1 MKNKPMISIIVPVY
15 NVEKYIK
22 KGIESLLAQS
32 YKNIEIILVNDG
44 SPDNSSIILDQYAK
58 KDNRIKVIYQKNQGV
73 STARNNGIKI
83 TSGEYILFV
92 DGDDYVRKDYVEYF
106 YQLIS
111 KKSSDMAVNYDL
123 FSALSPNRSHYKK
136 IKSKSPEQIIEDIYL
151 GKMNVAVW
159 NKMYKKSFLEK
170 NNIRFNPKIW
180 YGEGMLFNIKCLS
193 KTKKVAVGNKKVYY
207 QVYNQDSAMRSFN
220 MESNLC
226 GIRSLELQK
235 KYLNENNKKLIRAW
249 EYHLRC
255 FNRSILTG
263 IIKTESTK
271 KYYSQ
276 FKECIRGLRRKIF
289 LPFQVDISLKERVWN
304 IIALVSPV
312 LAVKISISIEESNKR
327 ASKK

>member
-1 MKNKPMISIIVPVY
+1 MKNKPMISVIVPVY

-32 YKNIEIILVNDG
+32 YQNIEIILVDDG
-44 SPDNSSIILDQYAK
+44 SPDNSSAILDQYAK
-58 KDNRIKVIYQKNQGV
+58 KDNRIKVLHQKNQGV

-83 TSGEYILFV
+83 SNGEYILFV

-106 YQLIS
+106 YKLIS
-111 KKSSDMAVNYDL
+111 KESAEMAVNYDL
-123 FSALSPNRSHYKK
+123 FSALNSIHRHHEMGEV
-136 IKSKSPEQIIEDIYL
+136 KSPEQIIEDIYL

-159 NKMYKKSFLEK
+159 NKIYKKSFLEN
-170 NNIRFNPKIW
+170 NNIRFDSKIW
-180 YGEGMLFNIKCLS
+180 YGEGMLFNIECLS
-193 KTKKVAVGNKKVYY
+193 STKKIAVGSRKVYY
-207 QVYNQDSAMRSFN
+207 QVYNQNSAMRSFN

-235 KYLNENNKKLIRAW
+235 KYLDKKNKKLIRAW

-263 IIKTESTK
+263 IIKTKSKK
-271 KYYSQ
+271 KYYLQ
-276 FKECIRGLRRKIF
+276 YKECIRGLRRRVF
-289 LPFQVDISLKERVWN
+289 LPFQVDIPLRERMWN

-312 LAVKISISIEESNKR
+312 LAIEIAIAREKKR
-327 ASKK
+327 TLS

>member
-1 MKNKPMISIIVPVY
+1 MKNKPMISVIVPVY

-32 YKNIEIILVNDG
+32 YQNIEIILVDDG
-44 SPDNSSIILDQYAK
+44 SPDNSPMILDQYAK
-58 KDNRIKVIYQKNQGV
+58 KDSRIRVLHQKNQGV

-83 TSGEYILFV
+83 TNGEYVLFV
-92 DGDDYVRKDYVEYF
+92 DCDDYVREDYVEYF

-111 KKSSDMAVNYDL
+111 KKSADMAINYDL
-123 FSALSPNRSHYKK
+123 FSALNPNHSHYEK
-136 IKSKSPEQIIEDIYL
+136 IESKSREQIIEDIYL

-159 NKMYKKSFLEK
+159 NKIYKKSFLEK

-180 YGEGMLFNIKCLS
+180 YGEGMLFNIECLS
-193 KTKKVAVGNKKVYY
+193 KTKKVAIGSKKVYY
-207 QVYNQDSAMRSFN
+207 QVYNQNSAMRSFN

-263 IIKTESTK
+263 IIKTKSKK
-271 KYYSQ
+271 KYCSHY
-276 FKECIRGLRRKIF
+276 KECIRGLRGKIF

-304 IIALVSPV
+304 ITAVISPV
-312 LAVKISISIEESNKR
+312 LAAKIAIGREKR
-327 ASKK
+327 KFIK

>member
-1 MKNKPMISIIVPVY
+1 MKNKPMISVIVPVY

-32 YKNIEIILVNDG
+32 YQNIEIILVDDG
-44 SPDNSSIILDQYAK
+44 SPDNSPAILDQYTK
-58 KDNRIKVIYQKNQGV
+58 KDSRIKVLHQKNQGV

-83 TSGEYILFV
+83 SNGEYILFV
-92 DGDDYVRKDYVEYF
+92 DGDDYVGKDYVEFF
-106 YQLIS
+106 YKLIS
-111 KKSSDMAVNYDL
+111 QKSADIAVNYDL
-123 FSALSPNRSHYKK
+123 FSALNSSHNHHEKEEVESPD
-136 IKSKSPEQIIEDIYL
+136 QIIEDIYL

-180 YGEGMLFNIKCLS
+180 YGEGMLFNIECLS
-193 KTKKVAVGNKKVYY
+193 STKKIAVGSRKVYY
-207 QVYNQDSAMRSFN
+207 QVYNQNSAMRSFN

-235 KYLNENNKKLIRAW
+235 KYLDKKNKKLIRAW

-263 IIKTESTK
+263 IIKTNSKK

-276 FKECIRGLRRKIF
+276 YKECIRGLRRRIF
-289 LPFQVDISLKERVWN
+289 LLFQVDIPLRERMWN
-304 IIALVSPV
+304 IIAFVSPV
-312 LAVKISISIEESNKR
+312 LAIKIAIAREKR
-327 ASKK
+327 RTLS

>member
-1 MKNKPMISIIVPVY
+1 MKNKPMISVIVPVY

-32 YKNIEIILVNDG
+32 YQNIEIILVDDG
-44 SPDNSSIILDQYAK
+44 SPDNSPAILDQYTK
-58 KDNRIKVIYQKNQGV
+58 KDSRIKVLHQKNQGV

-83 TSGEYILFV
+83 SNGEYILFV
-92 DGDDYVRKDYVEYF
+92 DGDDYVGKDYVEFF
-106 YQLIS
+106 YKLIS
-111 KKSSDMAVNYDL
+111 QKSADIAVNYDL
-123 FSALSPNRSHYKK
+123 FSALNSSHNHHEKEEVESPD
-136 IKSKSPEQIIEDIYL
+136 QIIEDIYL

-180 YGEGMLFNIKCLS
+180 YGEGMLFNIECLS
-193 KTKKVAVGNKKVYY
+193 STKKIAVGSRKVYY
-207 QVYNQDSAMRSFN
+207 QVYNQNSAMRSFN

-235 KYLNENNKKLIRAW
+235 KYLDKKNKKLIRAW

-263 IIKTESTK
+263 IVKTNSKK

-276 FKECIRGLRRKIF
+276 YKECIRGLRRRIF
-289 LPFQVDISLKERVWN
+289 LLFQVDIPLRERMWN
-304 IIALVSPV
+304 IIAFVSPV
-312 LAVKISISIEESNKR
+312 LAIKIAIAREKR
-327 ASKK
+327 RTLS

>member
-1 MKNKPMISIIVPVY
+1 MKNKPMISVIVPVY

-32 YKNIEIILVNDG
+32 YQNIEIILVDDG
-44 SPDNSSIILDQYAK
+44 SPDNSPAILDQYTK
-58 KDNRIKVIYQKNQGV
+58 KDSRIKVLHQKNQGV

-83 TSGEYILFV
+83 SNGEYILFV
-92 DGDDYVRKDYVEYF
+92 DGDDYVGKDYVEFF
-106 YQLIS
+106 YKLIS
-111 KKSSDMAVNYDL
+111 QKSADIAVNYDH
-123 FSALSPNRSHYKK
+123 FSALNSSHNHHEKEEVESPD
-136 IKSKSPEQIIEDIYL
+136 QIIEDIYL

-180 YGEGMLFNIKCLS
+180 YGEGMLFNIECLS
-193 KTKKVAVGNKKVYY
+193 STKKIAVGSRKVYY
-207 QVYNQDSAMRSFN
+207 QVYNQNSAMRSFN

-235 KYLNENNKKLIRAW
+235 KYLDKKNKKLIRAW

-263 IIKTESTK
+263 IVKTNSKK

-276 FKECIRGLRRKIF
+276 YKECIRGLRRRIF
-289 LPFQVDISLKERVWN
+289 LLFQVDIPLRERMWN
-304 IIALVSPV
+304 IIAFVSPV
-312 LAVKISISIEESNKR
+312 LAIKIAIAREKR
-327 ASKK
+327 RTLS

>member
-1 MKNKPMISIIVPVY
+1 MKNKPMISVIVPVY

-32 YKNIEIILVNDG
+32 YQNIEIILVDDG
-44 SPDNSSIILDQYAK
+44 SPDNSPAILDQYTK
-58 KDNRIKVIYQKNQGV
+58 KDSRIKVLHQKNQGV

-83 TSGEYILFV
+83 SNGEYILFV
-92 DGDDYVRKDYVEYF
+92 DGDDYVGKDYVEFF
-106 YQLIS
+106 YKLIS
-111 KKSSDMAVNYDL
+111 QKSADIAVNYDL
-123 FSALSPNRSHYKK
+123 FSALNSSHNHHEKEEVE
-136 IKSKSPEQIIEDIYL
+136 SPEQIIEDIYL

-180 YGEGMLFNIKCLS
+180 YGEGMLFNIECLS
-193 KTKKVAVGNKKVYY
+193 STKKIAVGSRKVYY
-207 QVYNQDSAMRSFN
+207 QVYNQNSAMRSFN

-235 KYLNENNKKLIRAW
+235 KYLDKKNKKLKRAW

-263 IIKTESTK
+263 IIKTNLKK

-276 FKECIRGLRRKIF
+276 YKECIRGLRRRIF
-289 LPFQVDISLKERVWN
+289 LLFQVDIPLRERMWN
-304 IIALVSPV
+304 IIAFVSPV
-312 LAVKISISIEESNKR
+312 LAIKIAIAREKR
-327 ASKK
+327 RTLS

>member
-1 MKNKPMISIIVPVY
+1 MKNKPMISVIVPVY

-32 YKNIEIILVNDG
+32 YQNIEIILVDDG
-44 SPDNSSIILDQYAK
+44 SPDNSPAILDQYTK
-58 KDNRIKVIYQKNQGV
+58 KDSRIKVLHQKNQGV

-83 TSGEYILFV
+83 SNGEYILFV
-92 DGDDYVRKDYVEYF
+92 DGDDYVGKDYVEFF
-106 YQLIS
+106 YKLIS
-111 KKSSDMAVNYDL
+111 QKSADIAVNYDL
-123 FSALSPNRSHYKK
+123 FSALNSSHNHHEKEEVE
-136 IKSKSPEQIIEDIYL
+136 SPEQIIEDIYL

-180 YGEGMLFNIKCLS
+180 YGEGMLFNIECLS
-193 KTKKVAVGNKKVYY
+193 STKKIAVGSRKVYY
-207 QVYNQDSAMRSFN
+207 QVYNQNSAMRSFN

-235 KYLNENNKKLIRAW
+235 KYLDKKNKKLIRAW

-263 IIKTESTK
+263 IIKTNSKK

-276 FKECIRGLRRKIF
+276 YKECIRGLRRRIF
-289 LPFQVDISLKERVWN
+289 LLFQVDIPLRERMWN
-304 IIALVSPV
+304 IIAFVSPV
-312 LAVKISISIEESNKR
+312 LAIKIAIAREKR
-327 ASKK
+327 RTLS